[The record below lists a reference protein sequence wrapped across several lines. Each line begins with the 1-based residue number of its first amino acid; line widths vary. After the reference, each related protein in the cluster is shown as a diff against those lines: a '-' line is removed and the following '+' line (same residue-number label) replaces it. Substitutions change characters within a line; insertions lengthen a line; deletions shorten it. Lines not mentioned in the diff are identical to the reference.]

1 MRTADDKMQEHRV
14 VLSCCEAEHGVAE
27 ISMRRGSP
35 ALATWAEVQRRDL
48 LYTEGG
54 NLIEAFFPPAI
65 CAMLGRH
72 TSRMY
77 IYSRFLSLLENT
89 RLFLPAHS
97 HGKHNSQPRP

>member
-1 MRTADDKMQEHRV
+1 MRTADDKMQEHRI

-54 NLIEAFFPPAI
+54 NLIEAFFSPSNLCHARQTH
-65 CAMLGRH
+65 LQDV
-72 TSRMY
+72 Y
-77 IYSRFLSLLENT
+77 LLKISITAGEY
-89 RLFLPAHS
+89 
-97 HGKHNSQPRP
+97 